1 LSSRGKRWF
10 KAGILA
16 FMIAAILYLHYFTLP
31 TRAYYHAFYRTL
43 FYLPLVLGAFWFGWK
58 GAASV
63 CVSVLLLFS
72 PYVLMRWHGFTLQ
85 EFDTMLEAVLFIV
98 AAAILGFLVE
108 REKKERAARL
118 EVERLAAIGK
128 AASEVAHEMKTPLM
142 AIGGFTR
149 QVSRAFKS
157 EEPNRKK
164 LEIVL
169 KETARLESLVKDM
182 LDFGKP
188 LQIEPAQENLNKL
201 LVEAVEMS
209 LPMAKVARVSVEA
222 HPEPSLPVALMDA
235 PKIKQ
240 VILNLLS
247 NAIQASP
254 EGEKVT
260 VYTSVEG
267 NTVVLEVADSGSG
280 IKEEDRERIFQP
292 FFTTKKGGTGLGLAI
307 VKKVLEAHGAKIT
320 FLVNQGGRG
329 VTFRV
334 SLPVKISKQ

>member
-1 LSSRGKRWF
+1 
-10 KAGILA
+10 
-16 FMIAAILYLHYFTLP
+16 M
-31 TRAYYHAFYRTL
+31 
-43 FYLPLVLGAFWFGWK
+43 
-58 GAASV
+58 SV

-72 PYVLMRWHGFTLQ
+72 PYVLARWHGFTLQ
-85 EFDTMLEAVLFIV
+85 EFDTMLEGVLFIV

-149 QVSRAFKS
+149 QVLRAFQS
-157 EEPNRKK
+157 NEPNRKK
-164 LEIVL
+164 LEIVIQ
-169 KETARLESLVKDM
+169 ETARLESLVRDM
-182 LDFGKP
+182 LDFGRS
-188 LQIEPAQENLNKL
+188 LQIERVSVDLNQL
-201 LVEAVEMS
+201 LVETVEMV
-209 LPMAKVARVSVEA
+209 LPMAKEVRVRVEVL
-222 HPEPSLPVALMDA
+222 PEPSLPVAPMDA
-235 PKIKQ
+235 SKIKQ

-260 VYTSVEG
+260 AHTSLEG
-267 NTVVLEVADSGSG
+267 NTVILEVADSGYG
-280 IKEEDRERIFQP
+280 IKEEDREKIFQP

-307 VKKVLEAHGAKIT
+307 VKKVLEAHGAKIA
-320 FLVNQGGRG
+320 FHVNQGGRG

-334 SLPVKISKQ
+334 SFPLRTSKQ